1 MNTIYEGDK
10 FLCFKTA
17 YYYYGRDEIIF
28 KEGEIYESL
37 RNEYIVDYNKSQ
49 THHFTENFWKK
60 YLLKLKFLSKDRYSI
75 EEKLTSLQE
84 LKYYGYA
91 YNHKT
96 KKIIKKKRNKT
107 YGKN

>member
-1 MNTIYEGDK
+1 MNTIYKGDK

-17 YYYYGRDEIIF
+17 YYDGRDTIIF

-37 RNEYIVDYNKSQ
+37 QNGYIRDYDRCNF
-49 THHFTENFWKK
+49 HHFTEDFWKK
-60 YLLKLKFLSKDRYSI
+60 YLVKLKFLSKDRYSI

-84 LKYYGYA
+84 LKYYGYT

-96 KKIIKKKRNKT
+96 KEIIKKK
-107 YGKN
+107 